1 MSRPT
6 SPDLVAGLSEFT
18 AHLPTT
24 QEDFLLADKNSAS
37 VRRPWVKTNVGTKA
51 SATII
56 RTRSL
61 LVSSRGQCRV
71 PCFFYS
77 WDEES
82 EADFKLNKKK
92 ENKMYL
98 SYVFFFK
105 KEEAKGFF
113 LQPRAATWR
122 C

>member
-1 MSRPT
+1 M
-6 SPDLVAGLSEFT
+6 
-18 AHLPTT
+18 
-24 QEDFLLADKNSAS
+24 
-37 VRRPWVKTNVGTKA
+37 KTNVGTKV

-71 PCFFYS
+71 RCFFYS